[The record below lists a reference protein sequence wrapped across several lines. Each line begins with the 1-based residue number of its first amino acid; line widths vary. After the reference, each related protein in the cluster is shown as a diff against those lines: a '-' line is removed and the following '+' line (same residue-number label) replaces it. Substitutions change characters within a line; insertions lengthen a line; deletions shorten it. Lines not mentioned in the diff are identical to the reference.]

1 LSVCPSVRPSVCRSV
16 CVSVNSQK
24 IVVWM
29 TLHKFLKAGK
39 PSHKL
44 ELSGDDPDH
53 TVKMNWVSCQPSNTT
68 VLFSV

>member
-1 LSVCPSVRPSVCRSV
+1 
-16 CVSVNSQK
+16 
-24 IVVWM
+24 M

>member
-1 LSVCPSVRPSVCRSV
+1 
-16 CVSVNSQK
+16 
-24 IVVWM
+24 M

-53 TVKMNWVSCQPSNTT
+53 KVKMDWVSCQVTLQYDRP
-68 VLFSV
+68 V